1 MSPLC
6 IRGST
11 RTVSTLWD
19 IPRSSPNLVIQT
31 FLLILAWQNA
41 RCFHPVVSSILCYLT
56 ITLANSPFHS
66 VFPAWPRKCPNL
78 HTDLQCQLVVTW
90 CIPDLLKAIEKGYT
104 VVCVHEVWHFLTTR
118 KGLFKDY
125 MNTWLKIKEEASR
138 WPSHLGDNPL
148 KCQRHLDNYRD
159 RGDRIGPGK
168 DREKSR
174 TAYAGQ
180 DEVKLHVG

>member
-11 RTVSTLWD
+11 RMVSTLWD

-31 FLLILAWQNA
+31 FLLILAWRNA

-66 VFPAWPRKCPNL
+66 VFPAWPRKCPNP
-78 HTDLQCQLVVTW
+78 HTDLQRQLIVTW

-104 VVCVHEVWHFLTTR
+104 VVCAHKCGISWPLAKGSSKITWTR
-118 KGLFKDY
+118 GSRSRKRPAGGQVTWVTIPWNVNDTWTITETEGIELDPENIEKNPGLHTLAK
-125 MNTWLKIKEEASR
+125 MMLNSM
-138 WPSHLGDNPL
+138 
-148 KCQRHLDNYRD
+148 
-159 RGDRIGPGK
+159 
-168 DREKSR
+168 
-174 TAYAGQ
+174 
-180 DEVKLHVG
+180 